1 MEPRRFYVVQGASK
15 AGAVTYMCPTADWAL
30 RKMRDFKAAGREN
43 IRVTDPDGFVVTEAD
58 LIGIVE
64 GSGAVPSEEAVP
76 AAPQIARQPALA

>member
-1 MEPRRFYVVQGASK
+1 MEPRRSYIVRGASK

-30 RKMRDFKAAGREN
+30 RKVRDFKAAGRDN
-43 IRVTDPDGFVVTEAD
+43 ISVTDPDGLVVTEAD

-64 GSGAVPSEEAVP
+64 GSGAAPSEEAVP